1 MLFDVFQIQSFCT
14 FCENVDSFRSKAP
27 RFEKAGRVEV
37 NPQLFETCVQVVEA
51 GILWVGLNVL
61 NKNAE
66 AETRW
71 KHKNMSMWKN
81 NSDWLQCNFLL

>member
-1 MLFDVFQIQSFCT
+1 MLFDVFQIQSVCT

-61 NKNAE
+61 SKNAK
-66 AETRW
+66 AETVETVE
-71 KHKNMSMWKN
+71 KC
-81 NSDWLQCNFLL
+81 QCERTTLIDCNVILL